1 MLHKDGPPAP
11 RNFSAIVNGGHENL
25 YLFLKEANTD
35 NLDEILNVPQEVR
48 LTLVPIYCSNCYNKC
63 GWEIVIDN

>member
-1 MLHKDGPPAP
+1 MFHEDGPPAP

-35 NLDEILNVPQEVR
+35 NADKILNVPREIR
-48 LTLVPIYCSNCYNKC
+48 LTLVLICSDCYDKC
-63 GWEIVIDN
+63 G